1 MWTWHLQVIGPLK
14 ADELFTQ
21 EDFNLLE
28 KYTMKTSAEKIKS
41 KVKTMKLEDR
51 QYVSICTTFTVFNG
65 RTDKQKYFLIFILA
79 KYDIYK

>member
-1 MWTWHLQVIGPLK
+1 MIGPLK

-51 QYVSICTTFTVFNG
+51 QYVYSKCVQPYTSTNFATEGLTSKF
-65 RTDKQKYFLIFILA
+65 FF
-79 KYDIYK
+79 

>member
-1 MWTWHLQVIGPLK
+1 MKRHLQVIGPLK
-14 ADELFTQ
+14 VDELFTQ

-51 QYVSICTTFTVFNG
+51 QYVSSDAYKFSSAHILQQTRKMFS
-65 RTDKQKYFLIFILA
+65 YF
-79 KYDIYK
+79 